1 MICVF
6 ILQLRTSIQCAAFC
20 LVDDDCNAFL
30 WEEAKPLCTLLG
42 KDGLCLDKDSKSPLM
57 VFVDQANL
65 LPNCSSKYCVL
76 VKYVCH
82 YIIRLIR

>member
-1 MICVF
+1 MIVVF
-6 ILQLRTSIQCAAFC
+6 ILQFRTSIQCAAFC

-57 VFVDQANL
+57 VFVDQANIPL
-65 LPNCSSKYCVL
+65 SCSSKYKLRPGEICL
-76 VKYVCH
+76 P
-82 YIIRLIR
+82 L